1 MKKRLLVAFLLL
13 LPIAALE
20 AGEHKALEL
29 STIQVIPIQ
38 DSGNNR
44 EYELYIKLPE
54 KYEESDTKKHPV
66 IYYTDA
72 LWAVEILSATTEYA
86 LEDAILVGIG
96 WRKGMPADENEW
108 SSRYRDFKPALPS
121 DDKANDKESFKG
133 EAHQHLAF
141 IRNDV
146 IKYIE
151 SNYRANPDNRTY
163 FGYSF
168 GGLFGV
174 YALISQP
181 DTFQNYIIGSPSRLI
196 GTYMDSRL
204 ELEPNKPLIELP
216 KQTNVFIAYGA
227 LEKELGATVE
237 RFVSELKSQKLANL
251 SIEPVV
257 IESANHTTAF
267 PKTSVRSIYWLADK
281 VKH

>member
-13 LPIAALE
+13 LPITALK

-38 DSGNNR
+38 DSSNGR
-44 EYELYIKLPE
+44 EYELFVKLPE
-54 KYEESDTKKHPV
+54 KYEKSDTKKHPV

-72 LWAVEILSATTEYA
+72 LWAVEMLSATTEYA
-86 LEDAILVGIG
+86 LEDAILVGIS
-96 WRKGMPADENEW
+96 WQKDIADTEKEW
-108 SSRYRDFKPALPS
+108 SSRYRDFKPAFAS
-121 DDKANDKESFKG
+121 DNIDNGSNKG
-133 EAHQHLAF
+133 EAHKHLAF

-204 ELEPNKPLIELP
+204 ESKPNKPLMDLP

-237 RFVSELKSQKLANL
+237 RFVSELKNQKLANL
-251 SIEPVV
+251 SLEPAV
-257 IESANHTTAF
+257 IESANHTTVF
-267 PKTSVRSIYWLADK
+267 PKLSVRSIYWLSDK
-281 VKH
+281 LKH

>member
-13 LPIAALE
+13 LPIAALK

-38 DSGNNR
+38 DSSNNR
-44 EYELYIKLPE
+44 EYELFIKLPE
-54 KYEESDTKKHPV
+54 KYKESDTKKHPV

-72 LWAVEILSATTEYA
+72 LWVVEMLSATTEYA
-86 LEDAILVGIG
+86 LEDAILVGISWQKDMAG
-96 WRKGMPADENEW
+96 AEKEW
-108 SSRYRDFKPALPS
+108 SSRYRDFKPAVLS
-121 DDKANDKESFKG
+121 NKKDKKSHKG
-133 EAHQHLAF
+133 EAHEYLAF

-181 DTFQNYIIGSPSRLI
+181 DIFQNYIIGSPSRLI
-196 GTYMDSRL
+196 GTYMDFRL
-204 ELEPNKPLIELP
+204 ESELNKPLMDIP
-216 KQTNVFIAYGA
+216 KRTNVFIAYGE

-237 RFVSELKSQKLANL
+237 RFVSELKDQKLVNL
-251 SIEPVV
+251 TLELAV

-267 PKTSVRSIYWLADK
+267 PKTSVRSIYWLAEK
-281 VKH
+281 LKN

>member
-1 MKKRLLVAFLLL
+1 MKKRLLVALFLL
-13 LPIAALE
+13 LPITALK
-20 AGEHKALEL
+20 AGEHKALKL

-38 DSGNNR
+38 DSSNNR
-44 EYELYIKLPE
+44 EYELFIKLPE
-54 KYEESDTKKHPV
+54 KYKESDTKKHPV

-72 LWAVEILSATTEYA
+72 LWAVEMLSATTEYA
-86 LEDAILVGIG
+86 LENAILVGISWQKDMTG
-96 WRKGMPADENEW
+96 AEKEW
-108 SSRYRDFKPALPS
+108 SSRYRDFKPAVLS
-121 DDKANDKESFKG
+121 NKKDKKSYKG
-133 EAHQHLAF
+133 EAHQYLAF

-146 IKYIE
+146 ITYIE

-204 ELEPNKPLIELP
+204 ESEPNKPLMELP

-237 RFVSELKSQKLANL
+237 KFVGELKNQKLANL
-251 SIEPVV
+251 TLEPAV

-281 VKH
+281 LKN

>member
-1 MKKRLLVAFLLL
+1 MKKRLLVALLL
-13 LPIAALE
+13 FLPLTALK

-29 STIQVIPIQ
+29 STVQVIPIQ
-38 DSGNNR
+38 DSSNNR
-44 EYELYIKLPE
+44 EYELFIKLPE
-54 KYEESDTKKHPV
+54 KYAESDTKKHPV

-96 WRKGMPADENEW
+96 WQKDTPADENEW
-108 SSRYRDFKPALPS
+108 SSRYRDFKPTLPS
-121 DDKANDKESFKG
+121 DNKDKKTYKG
-133 EAHQHLAF
+133 EAHQYLAF

-174 YALISQP
+174 YTLISQP
-181 DTFQNYIIGSPSRLI
+181 NTFQNYIIGSPSRLI
-196 GTYMDSRL
+196 STYMDSLL
-204 ELEPNKPLIELP
+204 ESKSNKPLMDLS
-216 KQTNVFIAYGA
+216 KKTNVFIAYGA

-237 RFVSELKSQKLANL
+237 RFVSELKDQKLANL
-251 SIEPVV
+251 TLEPAV

-267 PKTSVRSIYWLADK
+267 PKTSVRSIYWLAEKLRD
-281 VKH
+281 

>member
-29 STIQVIPIQ
+29 STIQIIPIQ
-38 DSGNNR
+38 DSSNNR
-44 EYELYIKLPE
+44 EYELFIKLPE
-54 KYEESDTKKHPV
+54 KYEESDTNKHPV

-86 LEDAILVGIG
+86 LEDAILVGIS
-96 WRKGMPADENEW
+96 WQKDMPADENEW

-121 DDKANDKESFKG
+121 DNKDKKTYKG
-133 EAHQHLAF
+133 EAHQYLAF

-146 IKYIE
+146 IQYIE

-174 YALISQP
+174 YVLMSQP

-196 GTYMDSRL
+196 DTYMDSRL
-204 ELEPNKPLIELP
+204 ESEPNKPLMELP

-227 LEKELGATVE
+227 LEKELGAAVE
-237 RFVSELKSQKLANL
+237 KFVGELKNQKLANL
-251 SIEPVV
+251 TLEPAV

-267 PKTSVRSIYWLADK
+267 PKSSVRSIYWLADK
-281 VKH
+281 LKH